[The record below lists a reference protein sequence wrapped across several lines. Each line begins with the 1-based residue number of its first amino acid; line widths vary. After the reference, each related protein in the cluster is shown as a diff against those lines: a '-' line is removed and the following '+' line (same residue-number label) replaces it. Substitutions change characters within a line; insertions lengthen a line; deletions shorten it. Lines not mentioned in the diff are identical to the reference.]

1 MIFLMICLIVSFLPS
16 KCRPEISLT
25 QVPGE
30 GPRTERPAL
39 TWQPTATHGK
49 RNRETAQ
56 LRAKFSRNP
65 RNQLES
71 FKTNLRWTNGSI
83 LPRVVVVLLSL
94 GMSTNLVLQC
104 FIISSTQST
113 NRNLSARILRK
124 KISLS
129 LLFRTT
135 FHGFYRKLFAW
146 GVFSARPR
154 LADHHRG

>member
-1 MIFLMICLIVSFLPS
+1 MICLIVSFLPS

-56 LRAKFSRNP
+56 LRAKFSQKSPKSVGIIQDKPTMDRRVYFAKSCCCSLEFRNV
-65 RNQLES
+65 NES
-71 FKTNLRWTNGSI
+71 RFT
-83 LPRVVVVLLSL
+83 VVHHLINSKHKQKLVCKDFAEKNIVV
-94 GMSTNLVLQC
+94 G
-104 FIISSTQST
+104 
-113 NRNLSARILRK
+113 
-124 KISLS
+124 S
-129 LLFRTT
+129 LLFRIT
-135 FHGFYRKLFAW
+135 FHGFFRKLFAW
-146 GVFSARPR
+146 GVFSARPW